1 MFLYQDDVLF
11 PDVVVVAEGA
21 EGGEEGDHDH
31 HQRDYCGDQRVW
43 SPLVG
48 GVH

>member
-21 EGGEEGDHDH
+21 EGGEESGDDH
-31 HQRDYCGDQRVW
+31 HDRDDCGHCGVGSPVVRV
-43 SPLVG
+43 LA
-48 GVH
+48 